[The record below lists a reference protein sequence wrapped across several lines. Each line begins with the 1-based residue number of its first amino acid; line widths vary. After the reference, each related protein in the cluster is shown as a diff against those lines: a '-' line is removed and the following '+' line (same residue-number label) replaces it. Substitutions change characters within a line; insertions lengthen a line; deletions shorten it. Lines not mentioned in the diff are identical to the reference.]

1 MSRLVPAKEMLDK
14 ALKGKYADKRKL
26 SEDAIYLERVLCGE
40 AGGWQDQIAAAYG
53 GFNRIDFNAEGFDV
67 RPVIISPERK
77 RLLNENLMMFFT
89 GFTRYSADVQSA
101 NNINNPGK
109 DKLSNLGE
117 MRRLVDEAERILIN
131 RDADL
136 NEFGKLLDYTW
147 RLKRGIGSKVSS
159 DSIDELYAAGL
170 KAGATGGKLLGAGG
184 GGFLLFYVQPQFR
197 GGTKA
202 LMKYLSRTIKYPK
215 AAIRAGAQGRVILQ
229 FIINEDGTVSGTK
242 VVRSVHPALDAE
254 AMRVVSSMP
263 RWAPGKIGG
272 KAVRVKY
279 TIPVKFQMPTGTI
292 VDPKAYR
299 QWKKYM
305 KAQSDSTAALRHYK
319 GKNDKKAGK

>member
-1 MSRLVPAKEMLDK
+1 MKTTITLTAALIAWPLLGHGFRASHSLRAATPQHVITQACPA
-14 ALKGKYADKRKL
+14 
-26 SEDAIYLERVLCGE
+26 
-40 AGGWQDQIAAAYG
+40 
-53 GFNRIDFNAEGFDV
+53 
-67 RPVIISPERK
+67 
-77 RLLNENLMMFFT
+77 
-89 GFTRYSADVQSA
+89 SADSTV
-101 NNINNPGK
+101 GHT
-109 DKLSNLGE
+109 
-117 MRRLVDEAERILIN
+117 DEANVQNGRIVLSTP
-131 RDADL
+131 D
-136 NEFGKLLDYTW
+136 
-147 RLKRGIGSKVSS
+147 
-159 DSIDELYAAGL
+159 
-170 KAGATGGKLLGAGG
+170 
-184 GGFLLFYVQPQFR
+184 VQPQFR

-305 KAQSDSTAALRHYK
+305 KAQSDSTAALRHHK

>member
-1 MSRLVPAKEMLDK
+1 MKTTITLTAALIAWPLLGHGFRASHSLRAATPQHVITQACPA
-14 ALKGKYADKRKL
+14 
-26 SEDAIYLERVLCGE
+26 
-40 AGGWQDQIAAAYG
+40 
-53 GFNRIDFNAEGFDV
+53 
-67 RPVIISPERK
+67 
-77 RLLNENLMMFFT
+77 
-89 GFTRYSADVQSA
+89 SADSTV
-101 NNINNPGK
+101 GHT
-109 DKLSNLGE
+109 
-117 MRRLVDEAERILIN
+117 DEANVQNGRIVFSTP
-131 RDADL
+131 D
-136 NEFGKLLDYTW
+136 
-147 RLKRGIGSKVSS
+147 
-159 DSIDELYAAGL
+159 
-170 KAGATGGKLLGAGG
+170 
-184 GGFLLFYVQPQFR
+184 VQPQFR

-254 AMRVVSSMP
+254 AVRVVSSMP
-263 RWAPGKIGG
+263 RWTPGKIGG

-305 KAQSDSTAALRHYK
+305 KAQSDSTAALRHHK